1 MQASENSE
9 FAKMRIEKSFTIN
22 APQDEVWRFISSPE
36 KVGKCFP
43 GCQSVTALGDDKYK
57 AAIKVQIGPIKTVF
71 NIDFE
76 ETEIRPIE
84 FSAYTSRGEESNRAS
99 RLKAESTL
107 SLSPID
113 DSRTQVDYTSE
124 LSIVGRLGKFGA
136 GMMKKKADSLGDEFV
151 QILRLQIEGP
161 PEAAVA
167 APAITE
173 KRGLSGRQKMIAAA
187 AAAAIILMVLYFLT
201 R

>member
-1 MQASENSE
+1 
-9 FAKMRIEKSFTIN
+9 MRIEKSFTIN
-22 APQDEVWRFISSPE
+22 APQDEVWQFISSPE
-36 KVGKCFP
+36 KVGMCFP
-43 GCQSVTALGDDKYK
+43 GCQGVTALGENKYK
-57 AAIKVQIGPIKTVF
+57 AAIKVQIGPIKTIF

-76 ETEIRPIE
+76 ETEKRPME
-84 FSAYTSRGEESNRAS
+84 YSAYTSRGEESNRAS

-113 DSRTQVDYTSE
+113 EFRTQVDYASE

-151 QILRLQIEGP
+151 QVLRLQIEGP
-161 PEAAVA
+161 PDAAALA
-167 APAITE
+167 AATPE
-173 KRGLSGRQKMIAAA
+173 KRRLSGRQIMIAIAA
-187 AAAAIILMVLYFLT
+187 TAAIIILVAYFLT

>member
-1 MQASENSE
+1 M
-9 FAKMRIEKSFTIN
+9 KIEKSFTIN

-36 KVGKCFP
+36 KVGMCFP
-43 GCQSVTALGDDKYK
+43 GCQSVTALGEDKYK

-76 ETEIRPIE
+76 ETEKRPIE
-84 FSAYTSRGEESNRAS
+84 FSAYSSRGEESNRAS

-113 DSRTQVDYTSE
+113 ESHTQVDYVSE

-136 GMMKKKADSLGDEFV
+136 GMMAKKADSLGDEFV
-151 QILRLQIEGP
+151 QVLRLQIEGP
-161 PEAAVA
+161 PDAAAAVA
-167 APAITE
+167 ATTE
-173 KRGLSGRQKMIAAA
+173 KRGLGGRQKMIAAA
-187 AAAAIILMVLYFLT
+187 AAAALIALLAYFLT

>member
-1 MQASENSE
+1 M
-9 FAKMRIEKSFTIN
+9 KIEKSFTIN
-22 APQDEVWRFISSPE
+22 APQAEVWQFISSPE
-36 KVGKCFP
+36 KVGMCFP
-43 GCQSVTALGDDKYK
+43 GCQGVTALGENKYK

-76 ETEIRPIE
+76 ETEKRPME
-84 FSAYTSRGEESNRAS
+84 YSAYTSRGEESNRAS

-107 SLSPID
+107 TLSPID
-113 DSRTQVDYTSE
+113 EFRTQVDYASE

-151 QILRLQIEGP
+151 QVLRLQIEGP

-167 APAITE
+167 APVTTE
-173 KRGLSGRQKMIAAA
+173 KYGLSGRQKMIAAA
-187 AAAAIILMVLYFLT
+187 VAAAITLAVLYFLT

>member
-1 MQASENSE
+1 M
-9 FAKMRIEKSFTIN
+9 KIEKSFTIN
-22 APQDEVWRFISSPE
+22 APQEKVWQFISSPE
-36 KVGKCFP
+36 KVGMCFP
-43 GCQSVTALGDDKYK
+43 GCQSVTALGEDKYK

-76 ETEIRPIE
+76 ETEKRPME
-84 FSAYTSRGEESNRAS
+84 FSAYSSRGEESNRAS

-113 DSRTQVDYTSE
+113 EFSTQVEYKSE

-136 GMMKKKADSLGDEFV
+136 GMMAKKADSLGDEFV
-151 QILRLQIEGP
+151 QVLRLQIEGP
-161 PEAAVA
+161 PEAAED
-167 APAITE
+167 APATPE
-173 KRGLSGRQKMIAAA
+173 KQGFTGWQKLIAAVS
-187 AAAAIILMVLYFLT
+187 AAAILLLIYFIT